1 MKQREGG
8 GGSKS
13 ENNFF
18 FLGGGVCTGPKK
30 ISPHFRSPEVGISAS
45 LSESYYGR
53 KIPGFYGS
61 TNVRCGGAL
70 EIKPLWNSSAPSAP
84 CQIWVVFMAVA
95 NKPYSPGDWNVVRR
109 DLRKFSF
116 HLSSRL
122 SSCVQ
127 YVIFWEFLKIV
138 FSFSA
143 WLAWIW
149 RCLTF
154 FS

>member
-18 FLGGGVCTGPKK
+18 FWGGGECTGPKK

-70 EIKPLWNSSAPSAP
+70 EIKPL
-84 CQIWVVFMAVA
+84 
-95 NKPYSPGDWNVVRR
+95 
-109 DLRKFSF
+109 
-116 HLSSRL
+116 
-122 SSCVQ
+122 
-127 YVIFWEFLKIV
+127 
-138 FSFSA
+138 
-143 WLAWIW
+143 
-149 RCLTF
+149 
-154 FS
+154 